1 MSHSAM
7 ADVIASKKKCFTVWL
22 VAPNRSRL
30 ITGVAM
36 VLMPAFTGGA
46 GSQSAPGIS
55 LGNASVTRKN
65 TMLKII
71 NSPWLAVVLLVS
83 SLGLALS
90 VEYASLGFWF
100 LALLGGCISGVAM
113 AMECKPFTPREFVST
128 VTVTV
133 GNMLSL
139 YAIFIGPQSAVQ
151 VVAFFAGV
159 VALRQAVIKGLLPW
173 IQ

>member
-1 MSHSAM
+1 
-7 ADVIASKKKCFTVWL
+7 
-22 VAPNRSRL
+22 
-30 ITGVAM
+30 
-36 VLMPAFTGGA
+36 
-46 GSQSAPGIS
+46 
-55 LGNASVTRKN
+55 
-65 TMLKII
+65 MLKII
-71 NSPWLAVVLLVS
+71 DSPWLAIVLLVS
-83 SLGLALS
+83 SLGLALRL
-90 VEYASLGFWF
+90 EYASLGFWF

-113 AMECKPFTPREFVST
+113 AMEFKPFTPREFVST

-139 YAIFIGPQSAVQ
+139 YAIFIGPESVVQ